1 MSYEYSLFNVGASV
15 GERYFIPEI
24 MITAGKANFKVLCA
38 TVIKIHE
45 YEPTNA
51 ADHFVDMTL
60 IPTMPKTDIITKMSV

>member
-24 MITAGKANFKVLCA
+24 MITAGKANLKALCI

-45 YEPTNA
+45 IEPTEA